1 VRLLTQALTTH
12 DVDAVVRLLAEDVRM
27 AMRHC
32 PPSGRRDG
40 RRRSWP
46 RWRSGCARARFV
58 QTRANGQPALAVYSH
73 DAVDGL
79 WRAGGLLV
87 VTLDGGQ
94 ITSLTRFE
102 SPRAPLRAA
111 QHPPED
117 QSETSSGHGIATEQR
132 GR

>member
-1 VRLLTQALTTH
+1 VAFRL
-12 DVDAVVRLLAEDVRM
+12 V
-27 AMRHC
+27 
-32 PPSGRRDG
+32 P
-40 RRRSWP
+40 
-46 RWRSGCARARFV
+46 RARFV

-94 ITSLTRFE
+94 ITSLTRFGV
-102 SPRAPLRAA
+102 RHDAPLRAA
-111 QHPPED
+111 NILPED